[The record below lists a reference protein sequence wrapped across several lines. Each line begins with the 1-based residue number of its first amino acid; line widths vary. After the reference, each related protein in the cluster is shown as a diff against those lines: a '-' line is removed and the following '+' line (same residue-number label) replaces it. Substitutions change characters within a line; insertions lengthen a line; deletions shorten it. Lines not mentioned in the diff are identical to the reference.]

1 MENKFT
7 NKDEDGK
14 AFLNPVLSHLYLG
27 KKIVLHVLLLRACL
41 VVILES
47 VYNTFTT
54 WKFLSFMC

>member
-7 NKDEDGK
+7 NKDEDGE
-14 AFLNPVLSHLYLG
+14 AFLNPVLSHLYLN

-54 WKFLSFMC
+54 